1 MAFIAP
7 PDGWN
12 RITDAGELL
21 AFSKQLKLTPKTF
34 TEPKPLIYT
43 GVFTK
48 EPVPCRLVGYVDKH
62 FVVIEVAGQLH
73 TIHPDHLLEMQS
85 TPEAREKRAQT
96 GFFDNIDD
104 FLWEDAEDYIDEDD
118 PFEVPNI
125 VDNPDFHT
133 YTVIDIET
141 SGLSRQHAEVIDL
154 GALRVENGIITDT
167 FSQLVQPSEPVS
179 LEITDLTG
187 ITNEMLDGQPSICE
201 VLPAFRDFIGDTIL
215 VGQNLLNFDIP
226 ILNRCCIG
234 NAVLH
239 IENPCCDTL
248 PLARQCLDLPDYKLG
263 TIAEALG
270 IEQENAHRALA
281 DCETTYAC
289 FEKLRQMNS
298 QSLELQ
304 YPNLPDSDSLSSIS
318 PMPAAMHKPKISQQ
332 QFMHFKS
339 RPKAKDI
346 HPTSDLFDPAHP
358 LYDMTCVITGE
369 LQQISDRDAMQ
380 RIADCGG
387 HNADNVTRKT
397 DLLIVGSGSDPEK
410 KSGKVKKAEEY
421 IAKGLP
427 IRIITEEQFLAM
439 LDVSSEPP
447 VNSESML
454 PIETAVVEELSSDQ
468 ATEADRIFHEMRA
481 ALATAQENYDS
492 EKIQLNLRKPEKAA
506 AYHAIELFGQS
517 CLNFKGS
524 KTLYAEISPKIDAL
538 FAAEHIVLDDSRANA
553 WARIPAQ
560 ELSFADH
567 PQLVIEIYEKYL
579 MTNGFDCCS
588 RYLECSEA
596 ERCTHP
602 DIMVAGQCTYRQR
615 LRAGQIFYGSKRN
628 V

>member
-7 PDGWN
+7 PDGWS

-34 TEPKPLIYT
+34 TEPKPLVYS
-43 GVFTK
+43 GAFTK
-48 EPVPCRLVGYVDKH
+48 EPVPCRLIGYVDKS
-62 FVVIEVAGQLH
+62 FVVIEVSGQLH
-73 TIHPDHLLEMQS
+73 TIHSEYL
-85 TPEAREKRAQT
+85 RELQT
-96 GFFDNIDD
+96 GSSTKGQLNK
-104 FLWEDAEDYIDEDD
+104 
-118 PFEVPNI
+118 EV
-125 VDNPDFHT
+125 
-133 YTVIDIET
+133 YTCIDIET
-141 SGLSRQHAEVIDL
+141 TGTNDSDHIIEL
-154 GALRVENGIITDT
+154 GALRVENSQVTAT
-167 FSQLVQPSEPVS
+167 FSQLIHSPIPVS
-179 LEITDLTG
+179 PGATATNGITDD
-187 ITNEMLDGQPSICE
+187 MLIGMPAIAD
-201 VLPAFRDFIGDTIL
+201 VLPKFLDFIGDSLL
-215 VGQNLLNFDIP
+215 VGHNINGFDIKR
-226 ILNRCCIG
+226 LNKACRDNSLPEIT
-234 NAVLH
+234 NS
-239 IENPCCDTL
+239 CCDTMQ
-248 PLARQCLDLPDYKLG
+248 LAAQKLG
-263 TIAEALG
+263 KAQLSLQNTAKELSVRG
-270 IEQENAHRALA
+270 GQAHRALG
-281 DCETTYAC
+281 DCQTTYEIY
-289 FEKLRQMNS
+289 EKLRVM
-298 QSLELQ
+298 ED
-304 YPNLPDSDSLSSIS
+304 NLDSHTGKSSPSEKNGLKTPS
-318 PMPAAMHKPKISQQ
+318 PSVTSTDIAR
-332 QFMHFKS
+332 FKS

-346 HPTSDLFDPAHP
+346 HPTSVLFDPAHP

-369 LQQISDRDAMQ
+369 LQQINDRDAMQ

-410 KSGKVKKAEEY
+410 KSIKVKKAEEY

-447 VNSESML
+447 TSSEEVQS
-454 PIETAVVEELSSDQ
+454 IEAFETLVVEEPSPDQ
-468 ATEADRIFHEMRA
+468 VTEADRIFQEMCA
-481 ALATAQENYDS
+481 ALATAQENYDP

-517 CLNFKGS
+517 CLNFKGT
-524 KTLYAEISPKIDAL
+524 KTLYVEVSPKIDAL
-538 FAAEHIVLDDSRANA
+538 FAAEHIVLDNSRANA

>member
-7 PDGWN
+7 PDGWS

-43 GVFTK
+43 GAFTK

-73 TIHPDHLLEMQS
+73 TIHSEYL
-85 TPEAREKRAQT
+85 RELQT
-96 GFFDNIDD
+96 GSSTKGQLNK
-104 FLWEDAEDYIDEDD
+104 
-118 PFEVPNI
+118 EV
-125 VDNPDFHT
+125 
-133 YTVIDIET
+133 YTCIDIET
-141 SGLSRQHAEVIDL
+141 TGTNDSDHIIEL
-154 GALRVENGIITDT
+154 GALRVENSQVTAT
-167 FSQLVQPSEPVS
+167 FSQLIHSPIPVS
-179 LEITDLTG
+179 PGATATNGITDD
-187 ITNEMLDGQPSICE
+187 MLIGMPAIAD
-201 VLPAFRDFIGDTIL
+201 VLPKFLDFIGDSLL
-215 VGQNLLNFDIP
+215 VGHNINGFDIKH
-226 ILNRCCIG
+226 LNKACRDNSLPEIT
-234 NAVLH
+234 NS
-239 IENPCCDTL
+239 CCDTMQ
-248 PLARQCLDLPDYKLG
+248 LAAQKLG
-263 TIAEALG
+263 KAQLSLQNTAKELSVRG
-270 IEQENAHRALA
+270 GQAHRALG
-281 DCETTYAC
+281 DCQTTYEIY
-289 FEKLRQMNS
+289 EKLRVM
-298 QSLELQ
+298 ED
-304 YPNLPDSDSLSSIS
+304 NLDSHTGKSSPSEKNGLKTPS
-318 PMPAAMHKPKISQQ
+318 PSVTSTDIAR
-332 QFMHFKS
+332 FKS

-346 HPTSDLFDPAHP
+346 HPTSVLFDPAHP

-369 LQQISDRDAMQ
+369 LQQINDRDAMQ

-410 KSGKVKKAEEY
+410 KSIKVKKAEEY

-447 VNSESML
+447 TSSEEVQS
-454 PIETAVVEELSSDQ
+454 IEAFETLVVEEPSPDQ
-468 ATEADRIFHEMRA
+468 VTEADRIFQEMCA
-481 ALATAQENYDS
+481 ALATAQENYDP

-517 CLNFKGS
+517 CLNFKGI
-524 KTLYAEISPKIDAL
+524 KTLYVEVSPKIDAL
-538 FAAEHIVLDDSRANA
+538 FAAEHIVLDNSRANA

>member
-7 PDGWN
+7 PDGWS

-34 TEPKPLIYT
+34 TEPKPLVYS
-43 GVFTK
+43 GAFTK
-48 EPVPCRLVGYVDKH
+48 EPVPCRLVGYVDKS
-62 FVVIEVAGQLH
+62 FVVIEVSGQLH
-73 TIHPDHLLEMQS
+73 TIHSEYL
-85 TPEAREKRAQT
+85 RELQT
-96 GFFDNIDD
+96 GSSTKGQLNK
-104 FLWEDAEDYIDEDD
+104 
-118 PFEVPNI
+118 EV
-125 VDNPDFHT
+125 
-133 YTVIDIET
+133 YTCIDIET
-141 SGLSRQHAEVIDL
+141 TGTNDSDHIIEL
-154 GALRVENGIITDT
+154 GALRVENSQVAAT
-167 FSQLVQPSEPVS
+167 FSQLIHSPIPVS
-179 LEITDLTG
+179 PGATATNGITDD
-187 ITNEMLDGQPSICE
+187 MLIGMPAIAD
-201 VLPAFRDFIGDTIL
+201 VLPKFLDFIGDSLL
-215 VGQNLLNFDIP
+215 VGHNINGFDIKR
-226 ILNRCCIG
+226 LNKACRDNSLPEIT
-234 NAVLH
+234 NS
-239 IENPCCDTL
+239 CCDTMQ
-248 PLARQCLDLPDYKLG
+248 LAAQKLG
-263 TIAEALG
+263 KAQLSLQNTAKELSVRG
-270 IEQENAHRALA
+270 GQAHRALG
-281 DCETTYAC
+281 DCQTTYEIY
-289 FEKLRQMNS
+289 EKLRVM
-298 QSLELQ
+298 ED
-304 YPNLPDSDSLSSIS
+304 NLDSHTGKSSPSEKNGLKTPS
-318 PMPAAMHKPKISQQ
+318 PSVTSTDIAR
-332 QFMHFKS
+332 FKS

-346 HPTSDLFDPAHP
+346 HPTSVLFDPAHP

-369 LQQISDRDAMQ
+369 LQQINDRDAMQ

-410 KSGKVKKAEEY
+410 KSIKVKKAEEY

-447 VNSESML
+447 TSSEEVQS
-454 PIETAVVEELSSDQ
+454 IEAFETLVVEEPSPDQ
-468 ATEADRIFHEMRA
+468 VTEADRIFQEMCA
-481 ALATAQENYDS
+481 ALATAQENYDP

-517 CLNFKGS
+517 CLNFKGT
-524 KTLYAEISPKIDAL
+524 KTLYVEVSPKIDAL
-538 FAAEHIVLDDSRANA
+538 FAAEHIVLDNSRANA

-560 ELSFADH
+560 ELSFTDH

-602 DIMVAGQCTYRQR
+602 DIMVAGQCTYRQK
-615 LRAGQIFYGSKRN
+615 LRNGHIFYGSKRN

>member
-1 MAFIAP
+1 MAFIVP

-12 RITDAGELL
+12 RITDPDELL

-34 TEPKPLIYT
+34 TEPKPLIYK
-43 GVFTK
+43 GAFTK
-48 EPVPCRLVGYVDKH
+48 EPMPCRLVGYVDRH

-73 TIHPDHLLEMQS
+73 TIHPDHLLDMQS
-85 TPEAREKRAQT
+85 SSGAKSKKETATDSAL
-96 GFFDNIDD
+96 DI
-104 FLWEDAEDYIDEDD
+104 
-118 PFEVPNI
+118 
-125 VDNPDFHT
+125 

-141 SGLSRQHAEVIDL
+141 TGLSRQDAEIIDL
-154 GALRVENGIITDT
+154 AAVRVENGVITDS
-167 FSQLVQPSEPVS
+167 FSKLVQPSEPIS

-187 ITNEMLDGQPSICE
+187 ITNDMLEDQPTICD
-201 VLPAFRDFIGDTIL
+201 VLPSFRDFIGDTTL

-226 ILNRCCIG
+226 IINRCCNELSLGDIT
-234 NAVLH
+234 NL
-239 IENPCCDTL
+239 CCDTL
-248 PLARQCLDLPDYKLG
+248 PLARQCLNLSDYKLG

-270 IEQENAHRALA
+270 VEPENAHRALA

-289 FEKLRQMNS
+289 FEKLRQINGKAITL
-298 QSLELQ
+298 QS
-304 YPNLPDSDSLSSIS
+304 PGLPLASS
-318 PMPAAMHKPKISQQ
+318 MPASSTVPVAEHRPKISQQ
-332 QFMHFKS
+332 QLVRFKS

-346 HPTSDLFDPAHP
+346 HPTVDLFDPAHP

-427 IRIITEEQFLAM
+427 IRIITEEQFVDM
-439 LDVSSEPP
+439 LDASSEPP
-447 VNSESML
+447 TNSEEVQS
-454 PIETAVVEELSSDQ
+454 IEAFETLVAEESSPDR
-468 ATEADRIFHEMRA
+468 ATEAGRIFQEMRD
-481 ALATAQENYDS
+481 ALATAQENYDP
-492 EKIQLNLRKPEKAA
+492 EKIQLKLRKPEKAV

-517 CLNFKGS
+517 CLNFKGT
-524 KTLYAEISPKIDAL
+524 KTLYVEVSPKIDAL
-538 FAAEHIVLDDSRANA
+538 FAAEHIALDNSRSNA

-602 DIMVAGQCTYRQR
+602 DIMVAGQCTYRQK
-615 LRAGQIFYGSKRN
+615 LRYGHIFYGSKRN

>member
-1 MAFIAP
+1 
-7 PDGWN
+7 
-12 RITDAGELL
+12 
-21 AFSKQLKLTPKTF
+21 
-34 TEPKPLIYT
+34 
-43 GVFTK
+43 
-48 EPVPCRLVGYVDKH
+48 
-62 FVVIEVAGQLH
+62 
-73 TIHPDHLLEMQS
+73 MQS

-96 GFFDNIDD
+96 GFFDNTND
-104 FLWEDAEDYIDEDD
+104 FLWEDTEDSIGEDD
-118 PFEVPNI
+118 PFEVPDIIN
-125 VDNPDFHT
+125 NPDFHI

-141 SGLSRQHAEVIDL
+141 SGLSRQYAEVIDL
-154 GALRVENGIITDT
+154 GAVRVENGIITDT

-179 LEITDLTG
+179 LEITDMTG

-226 ILNRCCIG
+226 ILNRCCID

-248 PLARQCLDLPDYKLG
+248 PLARQCLKLPDYKLG
-263 TIAEALG
+263 TIAKALG
-270 IEQENAHRALA
+270 VEPENAHRALA

-298 QSLELQ
+298 NPLELQ
-304 YPNLPDSDSLSSIS
+304 YPDLPDSDSFS
-318 PMPAAMHKPKISQQ
+318 PLPTEPGAEHRPKISQQ
-332 QFMHFKS
+332 QLVRFKS

-346 HPTSDLFDPAHP
+346 HPTVDLFDPAHP

-387 HNADNVTRKT
+387 HNADNVTKKT
-397 DLLIVGSGSDPEK
+397 DLLIVGSSSDPEK

-439 LDVSSEPP
+439 LDDSSEPP
-447 VNSESML
+447 TNSEEVQS
-454 PIETAVVEELSSDQ
+454 IEAFETLVAEASSPDQ
-468 ATEADRIFHEMRA
+468 ATEAGRIFREMRA
-481 ALATAQENYDS
+481 ALAAAQENYDPQ
-492 EKIQLNLRKPEKAA
+492 KIHLSLRKPEKAA

-517 CLNFKGS
+517 CLNFKGT
-524 KTLYAEISPKIDAL
+524 KTLYVEVSPKIDAL
-538 FAAEHIVLDDSRANA
+538 FAAEHIALDNSRSNA

-560 ELSFADH
+560 ELSFAEH

-596 ERCTHP
+596 ARCTHP
-602 DIMVAGQCTYRQR
+602 DIMVAGQCTYRQK
-615 LRAGQIFYGSKRN
+615 LRNGHIFYGSKRN

>member
-7 PDGWN
+7 PDGWS

-34 TEPKPLIYT
+34 TEPKPLVYS
-43 GVFTK
+43 GAFTK
-48 EPVPCRLVGYVDKH
+48 EPVPCRLVGYVDKS
-62 FVVIEVAGQLH
+62 FVVIEVSGQLH
-73 TIHPDHLLEMQS
+73 TIHSEYL
-85 TPEAREKRAQT
+85 RELQT
-96 GFFDNIDD
+96 GSSTKGQLNK
-104 FLWEDAEDYIDEDD
+104 
-118 PFEVPNI
+118 EV
-125 VDNPDFHT
+125 
-133 YTVIDIET
+133 YTCIDIET
-141 SGLSRQHAEVIDL
+141 TGTNDSDHIIEL
-154 GALRVENGIITDT
+154 GALRVENSQVAAT
-167 FSQLVQPSEPVS
+167 FSQLIHSPIPVS
-179 LEITDLTG
+179 PGATATNGITDD
-187 ITNEMLDGQPSICE
+187 MLIGMPAIAD
-201 VLPAFRDFIGDTIL
+201 VLPKFLDFIGDSLL
-215 VGQNLLNFDIP
+215 VGHNINGFDIKR
-226 ILNRCCIG
+226 LNKACRDNSLPEIT
-234 NAVLH
+234 NS
-239 IENPCCDTL
+239 CCDTMQ
-248 PLARQCLDLPDYKLG
+248 LAAQKLG
-263 TIAEALG
+263 KAQLSLQNTAKELSVRG
-270 IEQENAHRALA
+270 GQAHRALG
-281 DCETTYAC
+281 DCQTTYEIY
-289 FEKLRQMNS
+289 EKLRVMEDNLDS
-298 QSLELQ
+298 HTGKSSPSEKNGLKT
-304 YPNLPDSDSLSSIS
+304 PNPSVTSTDI
-318 PMPAAMHKPKISQQ
+318 AR
-332 QFMHFKS
+332 FKS

-346 HPTSDLFDPAHP
+346 HPTSVLFDPAHP

-369 LQQISDRDAMQ
+369 LQQINDRDAMQ

-427 IRIITEEQFLAM
+427 VRIITEEQFLNM
-439 LDVSSEPP
+439 LDETADQPTSVEEYIEKDIPVRIHSDENGLYIANPPLDLIDSTKVPSASSEA
-447 VNSESML
+447 E
-454 PIETAVVEELSSDQ
+454 
-468 ATEADRIFHEMRA
+468 RIFHEMQD

-492 EKIQLNLRKPEKAA
+492 EKIQLNLRKPEKAT

-579 MTNGFDCCS
+579 ITNGFDCCS

>member
-1 MAFIAP
+1 MAFITP

-34 TEPKPLIYT
+34 TEPKPLIYI

>member
-1 MAFIAP
+1 MNIMAFIVP

-12 RITDAGELL
+12 RITDPDELL

-34 TEPKPLIYT
+34 TEPKPLIYK
-43 GVFTK
+43 GAFTK
-48 EPVPCRLVGYVDKH
+48 EPMPCRLVGYVDRH

-73 TIHPDHLLEMQS
+73 TIHPDHLLDMQS
-85 TPEAREKRAQT
+85 SSGAKSKKETATDSAL
-96 GFFDNIDD
+96 DI
-104 FLWEDAEDYIDEDD
+104 
-118 PFEVPNI
+118 
-125 VDNPDFHT
+125 

-141 SGLSRQHAEVIDL
+141 TGLSRQDAEIIDL
-154 GALRVENGIITDT
+154 AAVRVENGVITDS
-167 FSQLVQPSEPVS
+167 FSQLVQPSEPIS

-187 ITNEMLDGQPSICE
+187 ITNDMLENQPTICD
-201 VLPAFRDFIGDTIL
+201 VLPSFRDFIGDTTL

-226 ILNRCCIG
+226 IINRCCNELSLGDIT
-234 NAVLH
+234 
-239 IENPCCDTL
+239 NPCCDTL
-248 PLARQCLDLPDYKLG
+248 PLARQCLNLSDYKLG

-270 IEQENAHRALA
+270 IEPENAHRALA
-281 DCETTYAC
+281 DCETTYVC
-289 FEKLRQMNS
+289 FEKLRQINGKAITL
-298 QSLELQ
+298 QS
-304 YPNLPDSDSLSSIS
+304 PGLPLASS
-318 PMPAAMHKPKISQQ
+318 MPASSTVPVSEHRQKISQQ
-332 QFMHFKS
+332 QLVRFKS

-346 HPTSDLFDPAHP
+346 HPTVDLFDPAHP

-427 IRIITEEQFLAM
+427 IRIITEEQFLNM
-439 LDVSSEPP
+439 LD
-447 VNSESML
+447 
-454 PIETAVVEELSSDQ
+454 ETADQPDSVKEYIEEDIPVQIHSDKNGLYIVNPPLDLIDSTKTPS
-468 ATEADRIFHEMRA
+468 ASLEAERIFHEMQD
-481 ALATAQENYDS
+481 ALATAQEKYDS
-492 EKIQLNLRKPEKAA
+492 EKIKLSLRKPEKAS

-517 CLNFKGS
+517 CLNLKGT
-524 KTLYAEISPKIDAL
+524 KTLYVEVSPKIDAL
-538 FAAEHIVLDDSRANA
+538 FAAEHITLDNSRANA

-560 ELSFADH
+560 ELSFADY

-579 MTNGFDCCS
+579 ITNGFDCCS

-602 DIMVAGQCTYRQR
+602 DIMVAGQCTYRQK
-615 LRAGQIFYGSKRN
+615 LRNGHIFYGSKRN